1 MTDTVRRSLQWLVIA
16 LVIGFW
22 LWFVVRHG
30 AELAAYPWPAATAG
44 SVAALALSEGAAV
57 LYFLGLAL
65 GWTLL
70 LRRMGEPMPW
80 GRGARIWFSSTFMR
94 YVPGNVWHVV
104 GRVVLGGAAGASKT
118 RLLVSTTVEQ
128 VLTLLGAVVVL
139 AFSLPGWPWLT
150 LSQAGLPTGQEDA
163 SSFAGY
169 WLLLILVPLGL
180 IVLHPIVLERSLNLA
195 LRLARRPP
203 LRLDLRYADI
213 LLLLAWYAAT
223 TALSGLSLC
232 LVVAGLTSLPLA
244 HWPMVIGVAAGAWA
258 IGYLSFLTP
267 TGLGVREGAMTAL
280 LALIVPLPV
289 AAVASLLARLVS
301 SLGEAACV
309 VSANGATWWR
319 LRRQPDQ
326 PQETQRRGRS

>member
-1 MTDTVRRSLQWLVIA
+1 MDNAPVADAARTRWRRLVQWMVIA
-16 LVIGFW
+16 LVVGFW
-22 LWFVVRHG
+22 LWFVVRNG
-30 AELAAYPWPAATAG
+30 AELVTYPWQVATAG
-44 SVAALALSEGAAV
+44 SAAALVLAGGAAM

-104 GRVVLGGAAGASKT
+104 GRVVLGGAAGASRT

-128 VLTLLGAVVVL
+128 VLTVLAAVVVFAL
-139 AFSLPGWPWLT
+139 SLPAWPAGSLPLLGEGQGGGWT
-150 LSQAGLPTGQEDA
+150 V
-163 SSFAGY
+163 
-169 WLLLILVPLGL
+169 WLLALVPLGL
-180 IVLHPIVLERSLNLA
+180 IALHPAILERSLNLA
-195 LRLARRPP
+195 LRLARRGRPP
-203 LRLDLRYADI
+203 LDLRLRYGDI
-213 LLLLAWYAAT
+213 LLLLIWYAAT

-232 LVVAGLTSLPLA
+232 LVVTGLTSLPLA
-244 HWPMVIGVAAGAWA
+244 HWPMVTGIAAGAWA

-289 AAVASLLARLVS
+289 ATVASLLARLVS
-301 SLGEAACV
+301 SLGEAVWVAV
-309 VSANGATWWR
+309 ASGVAWS
-319 LRRQPDQ
+319 
-326 PQETQRRGRS
+326 QRS